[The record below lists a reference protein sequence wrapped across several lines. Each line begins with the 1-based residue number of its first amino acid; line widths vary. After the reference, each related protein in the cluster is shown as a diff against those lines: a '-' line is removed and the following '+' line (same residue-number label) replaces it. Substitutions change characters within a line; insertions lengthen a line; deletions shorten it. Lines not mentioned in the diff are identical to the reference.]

1 VGLLGLK
8 ESKTN
13 PNATGW
19 SVIRRAIV
27 NAFVCGLSALI
38 VLTLKGTLE
47 ENWGWVIN
55 SLSLVHLLVR
65 FGNGRMVTILI
76 NIF

>member
-19 SVIRRAIV
+19 SVIRRATV
-27 NAFVCGLSALI
+27 NAFICGLSALI
-38 VLTLKGTLE
+38 VLALKGTLE
-47 ENWGWVIN
+47 ENWGLVI
-55 SLSLVHLLVR
+55 V
-65 FGNGRMVTILI
+65 FTLI
-76 NIF
+76 GAFIGALWEWQAGHDPD

>member
-1 VGLLGLK
+1 MGLLGLK

-13 PNATGW
+13 PNATGL

-47 ENWGWVIN
+47 ENWGWVIIFT
-55 SLSLVHLLVR
+55 LIGTFIGALWEWQD
-65 FGNGRMVTILI
+65 GNDPD
-76 NIF
+76 

>member
-19 SVIRRAIV
+19 SVIRRATV
-27 NAFVCGLSALI
+27 NAFICGLSTLI
-38 VLTLKGTLE
+38 VLASKGTLE
-47 ENWGWVIN
+47 ENWGLVI
-55 SLSLVHLLVR
+55 V
-65 FGNGRMVTILI
+65 FTLI
-76 NIF
+76 GAFIGALWEWQDGHDPD

>member
-19 SVIRRAIV
+19 SVIRRATV
-27 NAFVCGLSALI
+27 NAFICGLSALI
-38 VLTLKGTLE
+38 VLASKGTLE
-47 ENWGWVIN
+47 EHWGLVI
-55 SLSLVHLLVR
+55 V
-65 FGNGRMVTILI
+65 FTLI
-76 NIF
+76 GAFIGALWEWQDGHDPD

>member
-1 VGLLGLK
+1 MGLLGLK

-47 ENWGWVIN
+47 ENWGWVIIFT
-55 SLSLVHLLVR
+55 LIGTFIGALWEWQD
-65 FGNGRMVTILI
+65 GNDPD
-76 NIF
+76 

>member
-1 VGLLGLK
+1 MGLLGLK

-13 PNATGW
+13 PNATGL

-38 VLTLKGTLE
+38 VLTSKGTLE
-47 ENWGWVIN
+47 ENWGWVIIFT
-55 SLSLVHLLVR
+55 LIGTFIGALWEWQD
-65 FGNGRMVTILI
+65 GNDPD
-76 NIF
+76 